1 MHLKEPSLPPLNEA
15 GYGHVLDFRT
25 NAHQLFTK
33 VFHAVHHCTSRYVV
47 VYGSAAS
54 SKSYS
59 VHQSE
64 LLHLIEAE
72 EGDTLFLRRNAVD
85 LRDSCY
91 KLLTGLIERYQLSRY
106 FKCVYSGANR
116 CITFL
121 PTGRSISFRGANN
134 SEKLKS
140 LAGIK
145 RVVMEEADQFTFE
158 QFSEII
164 RRARGYPHIQFILIL
179 NPVSELH
186 WIKKHLCEEGSPYSA
201 DTTVFKFN
209 YRDNCNAAGQS
220 FISEQDAA
228 ALENLRL
235 IDENQYRIY
244 ALGEWGVEDRT
255 KKFIWAFEYARHV
268 VPTQYDP
275 EQRLFASF
283 DFNVNPLCCTLFQL
297 SFPEKYLRAIE
308 CIKLPNSDIWKM
320 CDHLKASY
328 PQAHWLVTGD
338 STGNSRQAISKENV
352 NYYQVIQRQLGLFQA
367 QFTVPTHNP
376 QVEQNQLVVNAAFK
390 LWTIEIDPVRCKPL
404 IDDILY
410 VEMDNNKKIIRD
422 RSAPH
427 RCADFLD
434 TLRYMINATVRREL
448 PYLGG

>member
-1 MHLKEPSLPPLNEA
+1 MHKKEQSSEPLSEA
-15 GYGHVLDFRT
+15 GHGHILDFKT

-33 VFHAVHHCTSRYVV
+33 VYYAVHYCTSRYVV

-64 LLHLIEAE
+64 LLHLIDAE

-91 KLLTGLIERYQLSRY
+91 KLMLGLIERYQLAEY
-106 FKCVYSGANR
+106 FKCVFSGGNR

-164 RRARGYPHIQFILIL
+164 RRARGFNHIQFILIL
-179 NPVSELH
+179 NPVSERH
-186 WIKKHLCEEGSPYSA
+186 WIKKYLCEEESPYRA
-201 DTTVFKFN
+201 ETTVFKFN
-209 YRDNCNAAGQS
+209 YRDNCNAQGQS
-220 FISEQDAA
+220 FISEQDKA
-228 ALENLRL
+228 ALENLKN

-244 ALGEWGVEDRT
+244 ALGEWGVEDRS
-255 KKFIWAFEYARHV
+255 KKFIWAFEYTKHV
-268 VPTQYDP
+268 APTTYDP
-275 EQRLFASF
+275 EIPVYASF
-283 DFNVNPLCCTLFQL
+283 DFNVNPLCCTLFQINI
-297 SFPEKYLRAIE
+297 PQKTLRAIE
-308 CIKLPNSDIWKM
+308 CVRLPNSDIFKM
-320 CDHLKASY
+320 CDRLRASY
-328 PQAHWLVTGD
+328 PKATWFVTGD
-338 STGNSRQAISKENV
+338 ATGANRQAISHDNL
-352 NYYQVIQRQLGLFQA
+352 NYYQVIQRRMGLL
-367 QFTVPTHNP
+367 NP
-376 QVEQNQLVVNAAFK
+376 QFNVPASNPPVEHNQLVVNSAFK
-390 LWTIEIDPVRCKPL
+390 VWDIQIDPVRCKPL
-404 IDDILY
+404 LEDILY
-410 VEMDNNKKIIRD
+410 VEMDENKKIIRD

-434 TLRYMINATVRREL
+434 TLRYMINATVRQYL